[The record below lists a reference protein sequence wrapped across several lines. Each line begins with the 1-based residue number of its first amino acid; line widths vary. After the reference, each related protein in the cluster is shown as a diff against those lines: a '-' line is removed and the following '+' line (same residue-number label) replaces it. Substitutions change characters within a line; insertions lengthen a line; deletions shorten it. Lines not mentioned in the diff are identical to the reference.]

1 MKIYNSGRERR
12 ASSNFGLQMFVR
24 DGGGGEFPKLSREI
38 RECNAEGERKTF
50 LSRVSERDECRV
62 HLCGGEE
69 MCGPGAVVSG
79 ESSRYDDKIVKCL
92 TALL

>member
-24 DGGGGEFPKLSREI
+24 DGRRGEFPKLSREI
-38 RECNAEGERKTF
+38 RECNAEDGKTF

-62 HLCGGEE
+62 SALVRR
-69 MCGPGAVVSG
+69 GADVRPRC
-79 ESSRYDDKIVKCL
+79 SRVGRELEIRR
-92 TALL
+92 

>member
-1 MKIYNSGRERR
+1 MKIYNFGRERR

-24 DGGGGEFPKLSREI
+24 DGRRGEFPKLSREI
-38 RECNAEGERKTF
+38 RECNGETF

-69 MCGPGAVVSG
+69 MCGPGAVVPG

>member
-1 MKIYNSGRERR
+1 MKIYNSWRERR

-24 DGGGGEFPKLSREI
+24 DGRGRVSKLSREI
-38 RECNAEGERKTF
+38 RECIAEGERKTF